1 MRSMTGF
8 GKGEAPFGDG
18 CRFVVE
24 VSSVNRK
31 QLEIRTLLP
40 SELASQ
46 EILARRIVQK
56 YISRGAVQ
64 LRAVVNA
71 VAGSGQEAVNRE
83 LLRNLIRES
92 LAMRRE
98 FGLPEQVAV
107 EALMSAPGVLGAS
120 FFSPET
126 EPAAAAALERALHGA
141 LEKFQEMRDMEGE
154 ALRADFSVRIAKL
167 ESLLDQIVPL
177 VSGIAAATR
186 ERLLEKLAAEKIP
199 TGADDDR
206 LLKEVLFYADKSDV
220 TEEITRLRSHFSQF
234 RRFLEETKPV
244 GRSLDF
250 LMQEFFREITTLGNK
265 AGIPAVSP
273 LVVAFK
279 SELEKLR
286 EQIQNVE

>member
-31 QLEIRTLLP
+31 QLEIRTSLP

-46 EILARRIVQK
+46 EIPARRIVQE

-64 LRAVVNA
+64 LRATVNA
-71 VAGSGQEAVNRE
+71 SGGPGQGTVNRE
-83 LLRNLIRES
+83 LLRNLVREA
-92 LAMRRE
+92 LAVRRE
-98 FGLPEQVAV
+98 FGLPEQVLV
-107 EALMSAPGVLGAS
+107 EELMSAPGVLDAS
-120 FFSPET
+120 VLSSENEPE
-126 EPAAAAALERALHGA
+126 AAAALEKALRGA
-141 LEKFQEMRDMEGE
+141 LEKFQEMRTVEGE
-154 ALRADFSVRIAKL
+154 ALRADFTARLAGL
-167 ESLLDQIVPL
+167 ESLLGRIEPL
-177 VSGIAAATR
+177 VANLAAATR

-220 TEEITRLRSHFSQF
+220 TEEITRLRSHFAQF
-234 RRFLEETKPV
+234 RRFLAETKPV

-250 LMQEFFREITTLGNK
+250 LMQELFREITTLGNK

>member
-8 GKGEAPFGDG
+8 GKAEAPFGEG
-18 CRFVVE
+18 YRFVVE

-31 QLEIRTLLP
+31 QLEIRTSFP
-40 SELASQ
+40 AELASQ
-46 EILARRIVQK
+46 EIPARRIVQE

-64 LRAVVNA
+64 LRAAVNA
-71 VAGSGQEAVNRE
+71 AGGSGQGTVNRE

-98 FGLPEQVAV
+98 FGLSEQVAV
-107 EALMSAPGVLGAS
+107 EELMGVPSVLGAS
-120 FFSPET
+120 IFSPET
-126 EPAAAAALERALHGA
+126 EPEAAAALESALRGA
-141 LEKFQEMRDMEGE
+141 LEKFQEMRGIEGE
-154 ALRADFSVRIAKL
+154 TLRADFSVRIAQL

-206 LLKEVLFYADKSDV
+206 LLKEVLFYEDKSDV

-234 RRFLEETKPV
+234 RRFLDETKPV